1 MFINPQI
8 TKELY
13 NEVSEKRYKRAK
25 QYVEEKRIE
34 IKELRYEDSNNI
46 FINSLVDG
54 KKDKYKVS
62 IDIQNGEI
70 NNVTCQCE
78 DYKTYYGACKHIIAT
93 MLEADENNK
102 YLDENTT
109 KVRHRYT
116 EFKDLINTFYEEEMK
131 LMEEEET
138 KEIKNLDTNI
148 IIEPQLIYDTHTKKI
163 QVEFKIGTVKQM
175 YRLKNLVEFFDNMKK
190 NNVYKYG
197 QKLEFIH
204 KEENFQQESK
214 PLLEFILKQS
224 EIIKHVNNDLN
235 SGYIYYGRMLNEN
248 IITLNSTS
256 LDELFEILKNR
267 EIKIEKNYEAKTVIL
282 EDNDPQIDFE
292 LEKINEQEYKL
303 VCKNEDYANY
313 ELIKGR
319 ENIYLYNINKIY
331 RCSKQYSDTTLKLLE
346 VFKRNYTTEIKF
358 DKENLMS
365 FFAVVMPKVNN
376 YIKTDLLDKEE
387 IENYMPKK
395 LGVKVFLEF
404 NEKNYIIAKILF
416 CYKDKEFNPIN
427 EEPNLARNIMQEA
440 ESLNVLRKTGFMLD
454 RKKAIFVLTDDE
466 KIYNFLSNDI
476 NEYMQK
482 FEVLATQD
490 FKEKQIKQPKITDL
504 GVKIENNLLS
514 INIENLNFDK
524 KELKEILNKYRL
536 KKKYYRLKDGS
547 FFVLE
552 GNKEIEF
559 IDNLISGTDIQYEE
573 LMQDTIQLP
582 IHRSLYLDKI
592 LKKLENSH
600 IKKDQEYS
608 KLIEQIQDKSN
619 IDSIQIP
626 KKLQNTL
633 RLYQKI
639 GFKWLKMLDIYQ
651 FGGILA
657 DDMGLGK
664 TLQIISIILEYKS
677 QKEDNKK
684 PIMVICPSSLSL
696 NWKNEVEKFAPDIK
710 TIVISRRNTNKKR
723 KNK

>member
-1 MFINPQI
+1 
-8 TKELY
+8 
-13 NEVSEKRYKRAK
+13 
-25 QYVEEKRIE
+25 
-34 IKELRYEDSNNI
+34 
-46 FINSLVDG
+46 
-54 KKDKYKVS
+54 
-62 IDIQNGEI
+62 
-70 NNVTCQCE
+70 
-78 DYKTYYGACKHIIAT
+78 
-93 MLEADENNK
+93 
-102 YLDENTT
+102 
-109 KVRHRYT
+109 
-116 EFKDLINTFYEEEMK
+116 
-131 LMEEEET
+131 
-138 KEIKNLDTNI
+138 
-148 IIEPQLIYDTHTKKI
+148 
-163 QVEFKIGTVKQM
+163 
-175 YRLKNLVEFFDNMKK
+175 
-190 NNVYKYG
+190 
-197 QKLEFIH
+197 
-204 KEENFQQESK
+204 
-214 PLLEFILKQS
+214 
-224 EIIKHVNNDLN
+224 
-235 SGYIYYGRMLNEN
+235 MLNEN

-504 GVKIENNLLS
+504 GVKIENNL
-514 INIENLNFDK
+514 
-524 KELKEILNKYRL
+524 
-536 KKKYYRLKDGS
+536 
-547 FFVLE
+547 
-552 GNKEIEF
+552 
-559 IDNLISGTDIQYEE
+559 
-573 LMQDTIQLP
+573 
-582 IHRSLYLDKI
+582 
-592 LKKLENSH
+592 
-600 IKKDQEYS
+600 
-608 KLIEQIQDKSN
+608 
-619 IDSIQIP
+619 
-626 KKLQNTL
+626 
-633 RLYQKI
+633 
-639 GFKWLKMLDIYQ
+639 
-651 FGGILA
+651 
-657 DDMGLGK
+657 
-664 TLQIISIILEYKS
+664 
-677 QKEDNKK
+677 
-684 PIMVICPSSLSL
+684 
-696 NWKNEVEKFAPDIK
+696 
-710 TIVISRRNTNKKR
+710 
-723 KNK
+723 

>member
-235 SGYIYYGRMLNEN
+235 SGYRYYGRMLNEN